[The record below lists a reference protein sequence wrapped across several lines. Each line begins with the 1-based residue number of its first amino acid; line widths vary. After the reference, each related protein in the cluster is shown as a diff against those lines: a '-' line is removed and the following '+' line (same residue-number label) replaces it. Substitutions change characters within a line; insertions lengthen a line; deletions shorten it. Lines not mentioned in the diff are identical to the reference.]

1 MFMLSVASYWLL
13 TVNLALNCSTRV
25 SYAIIIASCMGH
37 ILKSFFVTLRDKF
50 QDKLLKFSEVEIMT
64 EQSNTNTNVELS
76 RDRSIVPTI

>member
-1 MFMLSVASYWLL
+1 
-13 TVNLALNCSTRV
+13 
-25 SYAIIIASCMGH
+25 MGH
-37 ILKSFFVTLRDKF
+37 ILKSSFVTLRDKF